1 MKQKRKYIRRHWK
14 HRHDCYNDD
23 GEGWMVNDK
32 WQFSKMLKVKIGEAC
47 KFCGATEEEDFKEMK
62 DVKELIEFTESQI
75 DGDDYIGFRE

>member
-14 HRHDCYNDD
+14 HRHDCHNDD

-75 DGDDYIGFRE
+75 DGDDYIGFKG